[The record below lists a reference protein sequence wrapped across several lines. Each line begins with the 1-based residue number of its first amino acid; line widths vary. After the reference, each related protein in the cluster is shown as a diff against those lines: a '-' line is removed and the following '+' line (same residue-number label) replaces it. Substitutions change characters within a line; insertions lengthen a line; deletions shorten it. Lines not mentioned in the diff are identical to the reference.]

1 MQNNLTLSRLQQQFM
16 PDLSAALPPVEAQQH
31 SLNSYDQLLSS
42 NRDDNDTDDNASA
55 KQEGSA
61 DSANSPSQQPIP
73 AAARPARLKLTQL
86 LTHWEA
92 TESQALQQQWS
103 YAQFLLTLCEQG
115 AGRRNQMRLKRAIKE
130 AQLPAVKS
138 LTSFE
143 FDHCT
148 DFNPAPLMQLADD
161 DSWLDKA
168 SNCLIF
174 GPSGVGK
181 PHPG

>member
-1 MQNNLTLSRLQQQFM
+1 MINSSVSDHDIRRATTLPAEPESRRRVATTL
-16 PDLSAALPPVEAQQH
+16 
-31 SLNSYDQLLSS
+31 
-42 NRDDNDTDDNASA
+42 
-55 KQEGSA
+55 
-61 DSANSPSQQPIP
+61 ANSPYQQLQGLLKQ
-73 AAARPARLKLTQL
+73 LKLTQML
-86 LTHWEA
+86 IHWEA

-103 YAQFLLTLCEQG
+103 YAQFLLTLCEQE
-115 AGRRNQMRLKRAIKE
+115 ADRRNQMRLKRAIKE